1 MFDTYDSI
9 KHYHVYRYYIKNQFT
24 HKTLSYVFI
33 EP

>member
-1 MFDTYDSI
+1 MTVSNITMFI
-9 KHYHVYRYYIKNQFT
+9 GIIKNQFT